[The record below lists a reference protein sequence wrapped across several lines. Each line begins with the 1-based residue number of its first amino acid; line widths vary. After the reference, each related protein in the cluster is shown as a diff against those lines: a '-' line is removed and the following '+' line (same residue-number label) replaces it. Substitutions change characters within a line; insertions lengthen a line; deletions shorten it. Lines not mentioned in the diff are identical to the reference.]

1 MSCEFVSKSI
11 PLYLYGELSPDS
23 EERLEDHCAAC
34 TACAA
39 ELKCQQNLGRLL
51 DRDRFEVPPDLLAEC
66 RLDLARQI
74 GTDAQAGM
82 RRGGDAAL
90 FWPRFWHMI
99 VHSGFQM
106 RVPVGAMALVA
117 LGYFGARIPANFPQT
132 ANTSSFGT
140 EGILSTVRSVQP
152 EQAGRVQI
160 AIDETRRRMISGKL
174 DDPGIQRMLLAAVR
188 DEANP
193 GVRVESMDVLRNQAG
208 SADVRQAL
216 LEAVLHDPNPGVRLK
231 ALDGLKSFAADANVR
246 KTLSQVLLQDANPGV
261 RIQVIDLL
269 VAHHDRSM
277 VGVLQN
283 LVRKDDNS
291 YVRARCENAL
301 QDLNASVGTF

>member
-1 MSCEFVSKSI
+1 MSCEAVAKSI
-11 PLYLYGELSPDS
+11 PLYIYGELPPEA
-23 EERLEDHCAAC
+23 EERLEEHCAAC
-34 TACAA
+34 ASCAA
-39 ELKCQQNLGRLL
+39 ELMCRRNLGRIL
-51 DRDRFEVPPDLLAEC
+51 DGDRAEVPPDLLAQC
-66 RLDLARQI
+66 RQELTRTIERKAE
-74 GTDAQAGM
+74 
-82 RRGGDAAL
+82 GG
-90 FWPRFWHMI
+90 WPRFWHAL

-117 LGYFGARIPANFPQT
+117 VGYFGARLPANFPQT
-132 ANTSSFGT
+132 ANTSSFGS
-140 EGILSTVRSVQP
+140 EGILSTVRSIHP

-160 AIDETRRRMISGKL
+160 AIDETRRRTISGKL
-174 DDPGIQRMLLAAVR
+174 DDPGIQRMLLTAVR

-193 GVRVESMDVLRNQAG
+193 GVRVESMDVLKDQAG
-208 SADVRQAL
+208 STDVRQAL

-231 ALDGLKSFAADANVR
+231 ALDGLKTFGADASVR
-246 KTLSQVLLQDANPGV
+246 KILSQVLLQDSNPGV

-269 VAHHDRSM
+269 VAHHDESM